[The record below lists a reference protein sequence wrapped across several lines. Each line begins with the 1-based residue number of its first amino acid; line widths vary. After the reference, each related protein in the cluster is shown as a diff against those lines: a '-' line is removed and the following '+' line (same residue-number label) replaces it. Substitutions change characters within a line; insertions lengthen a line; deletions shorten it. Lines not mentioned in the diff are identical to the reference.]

1 MGNAYEKQTHYKHIF
16 WCILKHVYFENNAL
30 IKTKH
35 FMCVCVCLYSFMC
48 VQIHMHA
55 VYMYVKA
62 RG

>member
-35 FMCVCVCLYSFMC
+35 FMCVCVF
-48 VQIHMHA
+48 V
-55 VYMYVKA
+55 
-62 RG
+62 